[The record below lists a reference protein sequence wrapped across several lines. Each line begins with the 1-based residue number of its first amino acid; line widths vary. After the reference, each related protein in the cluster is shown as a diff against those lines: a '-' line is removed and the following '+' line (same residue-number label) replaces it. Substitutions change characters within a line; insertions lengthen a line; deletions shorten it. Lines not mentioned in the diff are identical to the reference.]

1 MTLKCSNLKIED
13 GKQDNANNDNNTLLI
28 NPFQVSKFQVPLLYP
43 LKMSENQRFFYVFRE
58 NRKVSL
64 A

>member
-1 MTLKCSNLKIED
+1 MTLKCSNLKIGN
-13 GKQDNANNDNNTLLI
+13 GKQDNANNDNNTLII

-43 LKMSENQRFFYVFRE
+43 LKMSENQRFFDVFRG